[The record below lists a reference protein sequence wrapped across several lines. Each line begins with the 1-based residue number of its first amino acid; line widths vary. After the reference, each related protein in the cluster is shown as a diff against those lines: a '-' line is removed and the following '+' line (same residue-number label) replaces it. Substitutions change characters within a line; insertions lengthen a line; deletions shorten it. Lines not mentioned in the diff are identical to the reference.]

1 MTNKN
6 PLLAKWNAP
15 YKLAPFDKILDGHFS
30 EAVEKA
36 IDDELQEIQ
45 KICENPDPPTFE
57 NTIHA
62 LLNSGKLLQR
72 VLSVFYN
79 LVSADSNSQ
88 REKLMMKFSPRLALH
103 SSRITSN
110 EKLFSRI
117 REIFE
122 QIDTLNLLPEEHRLL
137 EKIYRDY
144 VRAGAALDDQ
154 SKERMKD
161 IKKQLSILGTKFSQ
175 NLLADERSWHL
186 ELSLEDQNLLPEFLV
201 EAASKAADAKGIK
214 NPIIT
219 LSRSIITPFLKF
231 SPNRKLRKQA
241 QQAWVSRGMQKDET
255 DNRPIAREI
264 LALRRQMAV
273 LLGYRNFAEF
283 KLDTEMAKKPENVE
297 KLLLQVWG
305 YSKKQARID
314 QKILT
319 AYMAKDNIKDD
330 FNAWDWQYYSEK
342 RRQNEHELNELEIKP
357 YFGLEQMIAA
367 AFFCANKLFDLSF
380 TPIDLPLYHNE
391 CRAWEVSRKNKT
403 IGLFIGDYFARPSK
417 RSGAWCSAF
426 QSQAKFPTEQKPI
439 VLNVCN
445 FAKGSP
451 SLLSFD
457 DAQTL
462 FHEFGHALHQ
472 LLSSVT
478 YEPLSGTSVSRDFVE
493 LPSQL
498 FEHWLTVP
506 DVLKKFAL
514 HYETKVPISDEL
526 IERLI
531 GASNYDSGF
540 QTVEYTSSALV
551 DLYFHLSDI
560 DQDVMNFQTEILNKI
575 EMPEA
580 IEMRHASPHFAHIF
594 SGDYYA
600 AAYYSYMWSE
610 VLDEDVFS
618 AFEEAGNPF
627 DEKLAKSLEKNILSR
642 GNSIDP
648 ELAYIKFRGKL
659 PKVDALLQGR
669 GLV

>member
-45 KICENPDPPTFE
+45 EICENPDPPTFE

-62 LLNSGKLLQR
+62 LLNSGKLLER

-88 REKLMMKFSPRLALH
+88 REKLMMNFSPKLALH
-103 SSRITSN
+103 SSTITSN

-117 REIFE
+117 REIYE

-186 ELSLEDQNLLPEFLV
+186 ELSLEDQNLLPDFLV

-319 AYMAKDNIKDD
+319 SYMAKDNIKDD
-330 FNAWDWQYYSEK
+330 FSAWDWQYYSEK

-357 YFGLEQMIAA
+357 YFGLDQMIAA
-367 AFFCANKLFDLSF
+367 AFYCANKLFDLSF
-380 TPIDLPLYHNE
+380 TPIDLPLYHKD

-472 LLSSVT
+472 LLSNVT

-498 FEHWLTVP
+498 YEHWLTVS

-514 HYETKVPISDEL
+514 HYETKIPISDDL
-526 IERLI
+526 IERII

-580 IEMRHASPHFAHIF
+580 IEMRHATPHFAHIF

-618 AFEEAGNPF
+618 AFGEAGNPF
-627 DEKLAKSLEKNILSR
+627 DEKLANSLEKNILSR

>member
-1 MTNKN
+1 MINKN
-6 PLLAKWNAP
+6 PLLNNWNTP
-15 YKLAPFDKILDGHFS
+15 YKLAPFDKILDSHFS
-30 EAVEKA
+30 EAIEKA
-36 IDDELQEIQ
+36 IAEELQEIQ
-45 KICENPDPPTFE
+45 DICENPDPPNFE

-62 LLNSGKLLQR
+62 LLNSGKSLER
-72 VLSVFYN
+72 VLSVFYT
-79 LVSADSNSQ
+79 LVSAESNSQ
-88 REKLMMKFSPRLALH
+88 REKLMMAFSPKLASH
-103 SSRITSN
+103 SSKITSN
-110 EKLFSRI
+110 EKLFRRI

-122 QIDTLNLLPEEHRLL
+122 QIDSLNLLPEEYRLL
-137 EKIYRDY
+137 EKIYQDY
-144 VRAGAALDDQ
+144 VRAGAALDKN

-161 IKKQLSILGTKFSQ
+161 IKKKLAILGTKFSQ

-186 ELSLEDQNLLPEFLV
+186 ELSLEEQNLLPDFLV
-201 EAASKAADAKGIK
+201 EAASKAADEKGLT

-241 QQAWVSRGMQKDET
+241 QQAWESRGMHKGET

-264 LALRRQMAV
+264 LALRRQMAD
-273 LLGYRNFAEF
+273 LLGYQNFAEF
-283 KLDTEMAKKPENVE
+283 KLETEMAKKPENVE

-305 YSKKQARID
+305 HAKKQARID

-330 FNAWDWQYYSEK
+330 FSVWDWLYYSEK
-342 RRQNEHELNELEIKP
+342 RRQNEHDLNELEIKP
-357 YFGLEQMIAA
+357 YFGLYQMIEA
-367 AFFCANKLFDLSF
+367 AFYCANKLFDLSF
-380 TPIDLPLYHNE
+380 VPIDLPLYHND
-391 CRAWEVSRKNKT
+391 CKAWEVFRKNKT

-417 RSGAWCSAF
+417 RSGAWCSAL
-426 QSQAKFPTEQKPI
+426 QSQAKFPTDQKPI

-472 LLSSVT
+472 LLSDVT

-498 FEHWLTVP
+498 YEHWLTVP
-506 DVLKKFAL
+506 QVLKKFAV
-514 HYETKVPISDEL
+514 HYETKIPISDEL
-526 IERLI
+526 IERII
-531 GASNYDSGF
+531 GAANYDMGY
-540 QTVEYTSSALV
+540 QTVEYTASALV
-551 DLYFHLSDI
+551 DLYFHLSDT

-575 EMPEA
+575 EMPDA
-580 IEMRHASPHFAHIF
+580 IAMRHGIPHFAHVF
-594 SGDYYA
+594 SGGYYA

-610 VLDEDVFS
+610 VMDEDIFS

-627 DEKLAKSLEKNILSR
+627 DVNLANSLEKNILAQ

-648 ELAYIKFRGKL
+648 ELAYVKFRGKL
-659 PKVDALLQGR
+659 PKVDALLKGR

>member
-6 PLLAKWNAP
+6 PLLANWDSP

-36 IDDELQEIQ
+36 IEDELKEIQ
-45 KICENPDPPTFE
+45 EICENPDPPTFE

-62 LLNSGKLLQR
+62 LLNSGKLLER
-72 VLSVFYN
+72 VLSVFYT
-79 LVSADSNSQ
+79 LVSADSNNQ
-88 REKLMMKFSPRLALH
+88 REKLMMKFSPKLASH
-103 SSRITSN
+103 SSKITSN

-117 REIFE
+117 QEIFE

-144 VRAGAALDDQ
+144 VRAGAALDGQ
-154 SKERMKD
+154 SKEIMKD
-161 IKKQLSILGTKFSQ
+161 IKKQLSILETKFSQ

-186 ELSLEDQNLLPEFLV
+186 ELSLEDQNLLPDFLV

-219 LSRSIITPFLKF
+219 LSRSIIIPFLKF

-241 QQAWVSRGMQKDET
+241 QQAWVSRGMQKEET

-264 LALRRQMAV
+264 LALRRQMAD
-273 LLGYRNFAEF
+273 LLGYQNFAEF
-283 KLDTEMAKKPENVE
+283 KLETEMAKKPENVE

-305 YSKKQARID
+305 NSKKQARMD

-319 AYMAKDNIKDD
+319 AYMAKDGIQGD
-330 FNAWDWQYYSEK
+330 FSAWDWLYYSEK

-357 YFGLEQMIAA
+357 YFGLDQMIEA
-367 AFFCANKLFDLSF
+367 AFYCANKLFDLSF
-380 TPIDLPLYHNE
+380 LPIDPPLYHND
-391 CRAWEVSRKNKT
+391 CKAWEVLRKNKT
-403 IGLFIGDYFARPSK
+403 IGLFIGDYFSRPSK

-426 QSQAKFPTEQKPI
+426 QSQAKFPTEQIPI

-462 FHEFGHALHQ
+462 FHEFGHALHH
-472 LLSSVT
+472 LLSNVT

-498 FEHWLTVP
+498 YEHWLTVP

-514 HYETKVPISDEL
+514 HYETKIPISDEL
-526 IERLI
+526 IERIL
-531 GASNYDSGF
+531 GASNYDMGY

-551 DLYFHLSDI
+551 DLYFHLSET
-560 DQDVMNFQTEILNKI
+560 DQDIINFQTEILNKI
-575 EMPEA
+575 EMPDA
-580 IEMRHASPHFAHIF
+580 IEMRHATPHFAHVF
-594 SGDYYA
+594 SGGYYA

-610 VLDEDVFS
+610 VMDEDVFS

-627 DEKLAKSLEKNILSR
+627 DAKLANLLEKNILSQ

-648 ELAYIKFRGKL
+648 ELAYVKFRGKL
-659 PKVDALLQGR
+659 PKVDALLKGR

>member
-45 KICENPDPPTFE
+45 EICENPDPPTFE

-62 LLNSGKLLQR
+62 LLNSGKLLER

-88 REKLMMKFSPRLALH
+88 REKLMMKFSPKLALH
-103 SSRITSN
+103 SSTITSN

-117 REIFE
+117 REIYE

-144 VRAGAALDDQ
+144 VRAGAALDDP

-186 ELSLEDQNLLPEFLV
+186 ELSLEDQNLLPDFLV

-319 AYMAKDNIKDD
+319 SYMAKDNIKDD
-330 FNAWDWQYYSEK
+330 FSAWDWQYYSEK
-342 RRQNEHELNELEIKP
+342 RRQNEHQLNELEIKP
-357 YFGLEQMIAA
+357 YFGLDQMIGA
-367 AFFCANKLFDLSF
+367 AFYCANKLFDLSF
-380 TPIDLPLYHNE
+380 TPIDLPLYHKD

-472 LLSSVT
+472 LLSNVM

-498 FEHWLTVP
+498 YEHWLTVS

-514 HYETKVPISDEL
+514 HYETKIPISDDL
-526 IERLI
+526 IERII

-580 IEMRHASPHFAHIF
+580 IEMRHATPHFAHIF

-618 AFEEAGNPF
+618 AFGEAGNPF
-627 DEKLAKSLEKNILSR
+627 DEKLANSLEKNILSR

-659 PKVDALLQGR
+659 PKVDALLKGR